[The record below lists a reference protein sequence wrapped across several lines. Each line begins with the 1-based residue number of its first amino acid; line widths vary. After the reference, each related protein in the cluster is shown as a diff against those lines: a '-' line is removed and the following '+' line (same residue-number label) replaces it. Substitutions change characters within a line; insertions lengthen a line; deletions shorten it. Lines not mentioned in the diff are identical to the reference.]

1 MQVANLVIQ
10 MAADVARLRTDM
22 ESARKTVDRA
32 MTDIRKSAD
41 SATKALGAI
50 GIGFSI
56 MGIANWIKGAI
67 DAADKINDLSNASG
81 IAATTLFGLQ
91 YAAKLSGTNLED
103 TASAINKLSVS
114 IGGNASK
121 YEALGISAKDPVE
134 AFKELAAIFAKTEDP
149 QQRAA
154 LAADALGKSWQ
165 SVAPL
170 LAEGADGIQR
180 LIDEG
185 ISLSGVTPEVIDN
198 AAKFNDQLDILALR
212 SQGAALTLAGPFLSS
227 IVDSIE
233 EMSAATRIAGGF
245 WNALVTFGTMNPFGT
260 LQDGVKSYTEEIAYL
275 EQKIE
280 KYNQSNSDTRSLEE
294 ALATVKKK
302 LEFSQ
307 FRLNQEI
314 SAQAKASKEAS
325 AATDS
330 HIVAYN
336 KMKMSADELIS
347 NMEHESLLMGMT
359 NGEREKSIA
368 QRKLEE
374 IGIRAGSSALDDY
387 LPKIEAIVA
396 QNDATRE
403 RIKAEQEAQ
412 AAAKQ
417 AQSEAKRLAEER
429 IRNIKAIEDEIAQL
443 KFDTEALGMNNV
455 QKEQAVFLQKLQNAG
470 IKQGSEEWNKYADAH
485 SAALLDQ
492 QMMQSIIDSNK
503 KVEDERKKAEEKTN
517 ADRLKS
523 EQEFADEIKGINNQ
537 IGQSLTDALMQ
548 GGLNA
553 KEYLVNM
560 FKTMVL
566 RPLLQPIITGF
577 VGAFTASALPTG
589 AALAGGT
596 PDGMSSGGSVSN
608 SLGLMS
614 AANGLKSA
622 YEMVTGGF
630 TSLGATVTKF
640 VSDLGATAFMTAD
653 AGGAMQS
660 AGMSMMQA
668 AGTIGTVASYVGGIG
683 AGLGLGNL
691 ISGGKSVGGS
701 SWLSVGTGTAIGA
714 MVGGPL
720 GAAIGGVVGGLVN
733 AAFGTGKKEVEDS
746 GISVRF
752 NAMKT
757 TIDAYEEWSKAGG
770 WFGGGASGTEISQVD
785 AKIQK
790 YFDTTV
796 GATALKVKQYADI
809 LKLPAQN
816 IADFTF
822 EVKQSLK
829 DLSPADAQ
837 KKIDEIIAAYG
848 NALASFATS
857 EIGAVQREGEQAGAT
872 LTRLATSLQ
881 IVNTVFDTLNISLMQ
896 ASVTGA
902 DAASKLVEM
911 FGGVDQFIKSTDYYY
926 QNFYSTQERVSKT
939 TEQLSKVFTQLG
951 FALPQ
956 SKLAFRSLVESAR
969 AAGNDQLLANLLQLA
984 PSFNEL
990 VTASDQL
997 AQQAIKAAQE
1007 SSKQAVASSNQAS
1020 ASMEQASAIETVTQA
1035 INNSVISLEQLASMT
1050 DQAFAGVQSAINTEM
1065 EVTLKGLAD
1074 RFEALNKDLEAQ
1086 KKTAEAAK
1094 QVASESVSSLQ
1105 GLFDLLGGKIKS
1117 LLQGANLG
1125 QTPAQAAAFISQA
1138 LEVAQTTGYL
1148 PDQAALSDAI
1158 DTAISGLSAD
1168 NFESAFEMRK
1178 ANLKVANDLQ
1188 LLQDI
1193 GSEQMSFAQQ
1203 QVEIAQEQLTSL
1215 DAQIVQAQVQY
1226 DAQVQS
1232 TRAYYD
1238 SQLQYAQLQ
1247 VNELRGINSSVV
1259 SVAQAMAVLGVSIAS
1274 ERAARDAAN
1283 TASNAQSIAPSGSRE
1298 ASIAQMYRDLL
1309 GREPDSGGLASWTGS
1324 NLSLAEVQQGIL
1336 GSQEYQA
1343 RGFATG
1349 GYYPGGLAMV
1359 GEQGPE
1365 LINFK
1370 SPGMVYTAEQ
1380 TNGLFSGGSKIA
1392 EELRSLREDNRA
1404 QARSFVQLQ
1413 ARMTRLLERWDGDG
1427 MPEQRVV
1434 SA

>member
-10 MAADVARLRTDM
+10 MAADVARLKTDM
-22 ESARKTVDRA
+22 DSARKTVDRA
-32 MTDIRKSAD
+32 MTDIRKSTEM
-41 SATKALGAI
+41 ATKALGAI
-50 GIGFSI
+50 GIGFSV

-67 DAADKINDLSNASG
+67 DAADKINDLSHASG
-81 IAATTLFGLQ
+81 IAGTTLYGLQ
-91 YAAKLSGTNLED
+91 YASKLSGTTLEE

-134 AFKELAAIFAKTEDP
+134 AFKELANIFAKTEDP

-165 SVAPL
+165 GVAPL

-180 LIDEG
+180 LIEEG

-227 IVDSIE
+227 VVDAME

-245 WNALVTFGTMNPFGT
+245 WNALLTFGTMNPFGT
-260 LQDGVKSYTEEIAYL
+260 LEDGIKSYTEEVNYL
-275 EQKIE
+275 QQKIE
-280 KYNQSNSDTRSLEE
+280 KYNQSNSDTRALEE

-302 LEFSQ
+302 LEYSQ

-314 SAQAKASKEAS
+314 AAQAKASKEAS
-325 AATDS
+325 TATDT
-330 HIVAYN
+330 HVAAYN
-336 KMKMSADELIS
+336 KMKISADELIA
-347 NMEHESLLMGMT
+347 NMEHESLLMGLT
-359 NGEREKSIA
+359 NGEREKAIA
-368 QRKLEE
+368 LRKLEE
-374 IGIRAGSSALDDY
+374 IGIRSGSSALDEY

-396 QNDATRE
+396 QNDATRA

-412 AAAKQ
+412 SAAKQ

-429 IRNIKAIEDEIAQL
+429 LRNIKAIEDEIAQL

-455 QKEQAVFLQKLQNAG
+455 QKEQTIFLQKLQNAG
-470 IKQGSEEWNKYADAH
+470 IKQGSDEWIKYADAH

-492 QMMQSIIDSNK
+492 QTMQSIIDSNK
-503 KVEDERKKAEEKTN
+503 KIEDERKKAEEKAS
-517 ADRLKS
+517 ADRLKA

-548 GGLNA
+548 GGLSA

-577 VGAFTASALPTG
+577 VGAFTASALASGSTAAASG
-589 AALAGGT
+589 AEGI
-596 PDGMSSGGSVSN
+596 SSGGSVSN

-614 AANGLKSA
+614 AANSLKTA

-630 TSLGATVTKF
+630 TSLGATVTNF
-640 VSDLGATAFMTAD
+640 VSNVGATAFMTAE

-660 AGMSMMQA
+660 AGLSMMQA
-668 AGTIGTVASYVGGIG
+668 AGTIGSVASYVGGIG

-691 ISGGKSVGGS
+691 ISGGKAVGGS
-701 SWLSVGTGTAIGA
+701 SWLTVGGGTAIGA

-733 AAFGTGKKEVEDS
+733 AAFGTGKKEVEDT

-770 WFGGGASGTEISQVD
+770 WFSGGDSGTEITQVD

-790 YFDTTV
+790 YFDNAV
-796 GATALKVKQYADI
+796 GVTALKVKQYADI

-816 IADFTF
+816 IADFSF

-829 DLSPADAQ
+829 DLSPQDAQ

-881 IVNTVFDTLNISLMQ
+881 TVNGVFDTLNISLMQ
-896 ASVTGA
+896 ASVYGA

-926 QNFYSTQERVSKT
+926 QNFYSTQERVGKT
-939 TEQLSKVFTQLG
+939 TEQLTKVFAQLG
-951 FALPQ
+951 FTLPQ
-956 SKLAFRSLVESAR
+956 SKQAFRALVESAR

-997 AQQAIKAAQE
+997 AQQAIKAGQE
-1007 SSKQAVASSNQAS
+1007 SSKQAIASGAQAA
-1020 ASMEQASAIETVTQA
+1020 ASMDQAAAIETVTQA
-1035 INNSVISLEQLASMT
+1035 INNSVISLEQLSSMT
-1050 DQAFAGVQSAINTEM
+1050 DQAFAGVQSAISNEF
-1065 EVTLKGLAD
+1065 EASLKRLSD
-1074 RFEALNKDLEAQ
+1074 SFDALNKNLDAQ
-1086 KKTAEAAK
+1086 KKAADAAK
-1094 QVASESVSSLQ
+1094 QVATESISSLQ
-1105 GLFDLLGGKIKS
+1105 GLFDLLGGKIKT
-1117 LLQGANLG
+1117 LLQGAGLG
-1125 QTPAQAAAFISQA
+1125 QTPAQGAAFITQA
-1138 LEVAQTTGYL
+1138 LEVAKTTGYL
-1148 PDQAALSDAI
+1148 PDQSALSDAI
-1158 DTAISGLSAD
+1158 DAAMAGLSSD

-1178 ANLKVANDLQ
+1178 ANLQVAVDLQ
-1188 LLQDI
+1188 SLQDI

-1203 QVEIAQEQLTSL
+1203 QVAIAEKQLASI
-1215 DAQIVQAQVQY
+1215 DAQVVQAQAQY
-1226 DAQVQS
+1226 DAELER

-1247 VNELRGINSSVV
+1247 VNELRGVNNSVM
-1259 SVAQAMAVLGVSIAS
+1259 SVAQAMAVLGVSIAA
-1274 ERAARDAAN
+1274 ERAA
-1283 TASNAQSIAPSGSRE
+1283 SNSSSSPTTSSRE
-1298 ASIAQMYRDLL
+1298 SSIAQMYRDLL
-1309 GREPDSGGLASWTGS
+1309 GREPDYGGLANWTGS
-1324 NLSLAEVQQGIL
+1324 GLSLTEVQQGIL

-1343 RGFATG
+1343 RGFASG

-1370 SPGMVYTAEQ
+1370 NPGMVYNSEQ
-1380 TNGLFSGGSKIA
+1380 TSGFLSGGNKIA

-1404 QARSFVQLQ
+1404 QARSVVQLQ

-1434 SA
+1434 TA

>member
-10 MAADVARLRTDM
+10 MAADIARLKTDM
-22 ESARKTVDRA
+22 DSARKTVDRA
-32 MTDIRKSAD
+32 MTDIRKSTEL
-41 SATKALGAI
+41 ATKALGAI
-50 GIGFSI
+50 GIGFSV

-67 DAADKINDLSNASG
+67 DAADKINDLSHASG
-81 IAATTLFGLQ
+81 IAGTTLFGLQ
-91 YAAKLSGTNLED
+91 YAAKLSGTTLEE
-103 TASAINKLSVS
+103 TANAINKLSVS

-134 AFKELAAIFAKTEDP
+134 AFKELAAVFAKTEDP

-165 SVAPL
+165 GVAPL

-185 ISLSGVTPEVIDN
+185 INLSGVTPEVIDN
-198 AAKFNDQLDILALR
+198 AARFNDQLDILALR

-227 IVDSIE
+227 IVDSME

-245 WNALVTFGTMNPFGT
+245 WNALLTFGTMNPFGT
-260 LQDGVKSYTEEIAYL
+260 LEDGVKSYTEEVSYL
-275 EQKIE
+275 QEKIE
-280 KYNQSNSDTRSLEE
+280 KYNQSNSDTRALEE

-314 SAQAKASKEAS
+314 AAQAKASKEAS
-325 AATDS
+325 TATDA
-330 HIVAYN
+330 HVVAYN
-336 KMKMSADELIS
+336 KMKLSADELIS

-359 NGEREKSIA
+359 NGEREKSITL
-368 QRKLEE
+368 RKLEE
-374 IGIRAGSSALDDY
+374 VGIRAGSSALDEY

-396 QNDATRE
+396 QNDATRA

-412 AAAKQ
+412 TAAKQ
-417 AQSEAKRLAEER
+417 AQSEAKRIAEER
-429 IRNIKAIEDEIAQL
+429 LRNIKAIEDEIAQL

-470 IKQGSEEWNKYADAH
+470 IKEGSDAWAKYADAH
-485 SAALLDQ
+485 TAALLDQ
-492 QMMQSIIDSNK
+492 QIMQSIIDSNK
-503 KVEDERKKAEEKTN
+503 KIEDERKKAEEKAN

-548 GGLNA
+548 GGLSA
-553 KEYLVNM
+553 KQYLVNM

-577 VGAFTASALPTG
+577 VGAFTASALASGTTG
-589 AALAGGT
+589 SGAEGVG
-596 PDGMSSGGSVSN
+596 SGGSVSN
-608 SLGLMS
+608 SLGLMN
-614 AANGLKSA
+614 AANGLKTA

-630 TSLGATVTKF
+630 TSLGATVTNF
-640 VSDLGATAFMTAD
+640 VSDVGATAFMTAE

-691 ISGGKSVGGS
+691 ISGGKSVVGS

-714 MVGGPL
+714 MVSGPL

-733 AAFGTGKKEVEDS
+733 AAFGTGKKEVEDT

-770 WFGGGASGTEISQVD
+770 WFSGGDSGTEITQVD

-790 YFDTTV
+790 YFDSAV
-796 GATALKVKQYADI
+796 GMTALKVKQYADI

-816 IADFTF
+816 ISDFTF

-829 DLSPADAQ
+829 DLSPQDAQ

-848 NALASFATS
+848 NALASSATS

-881 IVNTVFDTLNISLMQ
+881 TVNGVFDTLNISLMQ
-896 ASVTGA
+896 ASVYGA

-926 QNFYSTQERVSKT
+926 QNFYSTQERVAKT
-939 TEQLSKVFTQLG
+939 TEQLTKVFAQLG
-951 FALPQ
+951 FTLPQ
-956 SKLAFRSLVESAR
+956 SKQAFRSLVESAR

-997 AQQAIKAAQE
+997 AQQVIKAAQE
-1007 SSKQAVASSNQAS
+1007 SSKQAVASSAQAA
-1020 ASMEQASAIETVTQA
+1020 ASMDQSAAIETVTQA
-1035 INNSVISLEQLASMT
+1035 IKNSVISLEQLSSMT
-1050 DQAFAGVQSAINTEM
+1050 DQAFAGVQSAISNELETS
-1065 EVTLKGLAD
+1065 LKQLSD
-1074 RFEALNKDLEAQ
+1074 SFDALNKNLDAQ
-1086 KKTAEAAK
+1086 KKAADAAK
-1094 QVASESVSSLQ
+1094 QVATESISSLQ
-1105 GLFDLLGGKIKS
+1105 GLFDLLGGKIKT
-1117 LLQGANLG
+1117 LLQGAGLG
-1125 QTPAQAAAFISQA
+1125 QTPAQGAAFITQA
-1138 LEVAQTTGYL
+1138 LEVAKTTGYL
-1148 PDQAALSDAI
+1148 PDQSALSDAI
-1158 DTAISGLSAD
+1158 DAAMAGLSSD

-1178 ANLKVANDLQ
+1178 ANLQVAVDLQ
-1188 LLQDI
+1188 SLQDI

-1203 QVEIAQEQLTSL
+1203 QVAIAEKQLAAL
-1215 DAQIVQAQVQY
+1215 DAQVIQAQTQY
-1226 DAQVQS
+1226 DADVER

-1247 VNELRGINSSVV
+1247 VNELRGVNNSVM
-1259 SVAQAMAVLGVSIAS
+1259 SVAQAMAVLGVSIAA
-1274 ERAARDAAN
+1274 ERAA
-1283 TASNAQSIAPSGSRE
+1283 SNSSSNPSSNPTTSSRE
-1298 ASIAQMYRDLL
+1298 SSIAQMYRDLL

-1324 NLSLAEVQQGIL
+1324 GLSLAEVQQGIL

-1343 RGFATG
+1343 RGFASG

-1370 SPGMVYTAEQ
+1370 NPGMVYSSEQ
-1380 TNGLFSGGSKIA
+1380 TSGLLSGGNKIA

-1404 QARSFVQLQ
+1404 QARSVVQLQ

-1434 SA
+1434 TA